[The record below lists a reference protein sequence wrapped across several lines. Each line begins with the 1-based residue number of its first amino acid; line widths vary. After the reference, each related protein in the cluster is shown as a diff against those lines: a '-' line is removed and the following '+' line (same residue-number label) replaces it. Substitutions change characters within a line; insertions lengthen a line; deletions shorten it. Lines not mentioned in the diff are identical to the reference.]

1 MKLYCFYKYNQD
13 MTKEQYRS
21 KIENGLSQEDIYPI
35 YALTNKKKFM
45 KRFKQE
51 RDMNKFIL
59 FVKDD
64 DEEEIKVFMNQ
75 RRSTVLDLYKY
86 RYIPKNQRDKEQK
99 IEILSTYEE
108 YNMTSS
114 LAEDGSMILDEL
126 FNLPFSNPFVFKDK
140 YLDALRLL
148 DYDTIFKFQFD
159 KDINRQYITV
169 CGRKVTFNDAV
180 PEDEGFPETPNIIL
194 DEFGIF
200 IHTFGDLFK

>member
-21 KIENGLSQEDIYPI
+21 KIENGLSQDDIYPI

-64 DEEEIKVFMNQ
+64 DEEEIKLFMNQ

-114 LAEDGSMILDEL
+114 LAEDGTMVLDEL
-126 FNLPFSNPFVFKDK
+126 FKIEFSNPFIFEDK
-140 YLDALRLL
+140 YLNALRLL
-148 DYDTIFKFQFD
+148 DYDTLFKFQFS
-159 KDINRQYITV
+159 KDMNQQYVIV
-169 CGRKVTFNDAV
+169 SGRKVIYNDAV
-180 PEDEGFPETPNIIL
+180 PEDEGYPETPNIIL
-194 DEFGIF
+194 YEFGIF